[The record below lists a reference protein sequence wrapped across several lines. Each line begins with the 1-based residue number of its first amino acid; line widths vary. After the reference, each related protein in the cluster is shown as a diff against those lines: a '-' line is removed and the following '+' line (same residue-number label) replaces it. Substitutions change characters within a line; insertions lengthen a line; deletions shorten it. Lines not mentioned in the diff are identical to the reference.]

1 VDVIAESV
9 LFISLSLLFYTY
21 IGYALVLGG
30 VNYVSRRRGTRS
42 DQDPRVWPHISI
54 VLSAYNE
61 ESVIARRIENL
72 LDVDYPPDRMHI
84 VIGSDGSSDR
94 TSEIVRRYR
103 TARVKFYDFGLRRGK
118 AYVLNDLLS
127 RVTGDLVVFTDANTF
142 FHPDAL
148 KELVRGFSQHADAC
162 AVVGKLEFRTSA
174 GTVNPDNLYWRYETV
189 LKTLESRFG
198 SVLGANGA
206 IYAIKRTNYRPL
218 PPGTIV
224 DDFLIP
230 MLMRLHGGGSVV
242 FQPTAKAWELTPQT
256 VRDEFWRRVRIG
268 SGDAHALAHT
278 WRLLLPGRGM
288 LAVSYWS
295 HKILRWL
302 GPVLLLAA
310 FLSNLWLLDR
320 WWAQGIFAVQL
331 AAYGQG
337 LASRWLRSV
346 PLLGRVATGAW
357 YFMVL
362 NAALFVGFVKFFR
375 GTARPTWR
383 TTSRTAEVT
392 LATGRPT
399 MEKVMHKSQADRPAA

>member
-1 VDVIAESV
+1 MDVFAEFV
-9 LFISLSLLFYTY
+9 LFITLGLLFYTY
-21 IGYALVLGG
+21 AGYPLLLRLLSFVG
-30 VNYVSRRRGTRS
+30 RRRDRRAAS
-42 DQDPRVWPHISI
+42 DPRVWPHISV

-72 LDVDYPPDRMHI
+72 LDCDYPPERMHI

-103 TARVKFYDFGLRRGK
+103 TARIKFYDFALRRGK
-118 AYVLNDLLS
+118 ANVLNDLIS

-142 FHPDAL
+142 FYPNAL
-148 KELVRGFSQHADAC
+148 KELVRGFCQHPDAC
-162 AVVGKLEFRTSA
+162 AVVGRLEFRTSA
-174 GTVNPDNLYWRYETV
+174 GTVNPDNLYWRYETI

-224 DDFLIP
+224 DDFMIP
-230 MLMRLHGGGSVV
+230 MLMRLHGGKSVV
-242 FQPTAKAWELTPQT
+242 FHPSAKAWELTPET

-278 WRLLLPGRGM
+278 WRLLLPQHGM
-288 LAVSYWS
+288 LALSYWS
-295 HKILRWL
+295 HKIFRWF
-302 GPVLLLAA
+302 GPVLLITA
-310 FLSNLWLLDR
+310 FVSNVWLLDQR
-320 WWAQGIFAVQL
+320 WAQVVLALQL
-331 AAYGQG
+331 AAYGHG
-337 LASRWLRSV
+337 LASRWIRPIPV
-346 PLLGRVATGAW
+346 LGRVATGAW

-362 NAALFVGFVKFFR
+362 NAALFLGFVKFIS

-383 TTSRTAEVT
+383 TTSRTAEVR
-392 LATGRPT
+392 LGAERLVPEDA
-399 MEKVMHKSQADRPAA
+399 MAEAQADRPAA

>member
-1 VDVIAESV
+1 MDVFAESV
-9 LFISLSLLFYTY
+9 LLVSLGLLFYTY
-21 IGYALVLGG
+21 VGYALVLGAMG
-30 VNYVSRRRGTRS
+30 YVSRRRGTRS
-42 DQDPRVWPHISI
+42 DRDPRIWPHVSI

-103 TARVKFYDFGLRRGK
+103 TARVKFHDFALRRGK

-148 KELVRGFSQHADAC
+148 KELVRGFSRHADAC

-206 IYAIKRTNYRPL
+206 IYAIKRTSYRPL
-218 PPGTIV
+218 PAGTIV

-230 MLMRLHGGGSVV
+230 MLMRLDGGGSVV

-268 SGDAHALAHT
+268 SGDAHALMHT

-288 LAVSYWS
+288 LAFSYWS

-320 WWAQGIFAVQL
+320 WWAQGIMAFQL

-337 LASRWLRSV
+337 LASRWLRSI
-346 PLLGRVATGAW
+346 PLLGRVSTGAW

-362 NAALFVGFVKFFR
+362 NAALFVGFVKFVR

-383 TTSRTAEVT
+383 TTSRTAELT
-392 LATGRPT
+392 LATGRPK
-399 MEKVMHKSQADRPAA
+399 MGKVIHKSQANRPAA